1 MVARWPAEHHEVW
14 AERAAIMAV
23 DSHLPRAEAEHA
35 AYRALAK
42 LDHPDGAGSTE
53 AMQQIT

>member
-1 MVARWPAEHHEVW
+1 
-14 AERAAIMAV
+14 MAV